1 MNILAIDLGT
11 YAVKYAFCVLEKKQI
26 IVQSQGL
33 VVIDEIRKDLPED
46 LSLEE
51 IQLDIVKNF
60 VNEFPDAK
68 IITHIPVDM
77 MTTRYLSLPVN
88 NKKKAELMIPFQLD
102 ENLPFP
108 VSEAH
113 YSSYVQKVDDHSE
126 AQVSIAPI
134 AHFEELYLKLEKNNI
149 MPHLMAS
156 ELAYIQSYAEQ
167 SPNSGSYAII
177 DIGHQF
183 TKGYFIHNK
192 NVISNHLSYIAG
204 SVIDD
209 VISET
214 YEIPLD
220 QAVTYKHQNC
230 FLLTDAQYETVNKD
244 QKEFALLMKQIFTPL
259 IQDLK
264 RWELG
269 FRVKYGRP
277 VDKIYITGG
286 TSNINNISNFLSIEL
301 GIKVEHLPEPHD
313 FILDE
318 DILAESGNSLS
329 SIFTMTASQRAK
341 NPPANMLSGNF
352 SGSTTA
358 SLPIHSTSFI
368 ISRALILLVVF
379 SLFMGAEKIF
389 FLNSE
394 EKKLNAKV
402 TKLLKNTA
410 LGLSSKDRRDYK
422 RSPAKLLKKIKNKN
436 AQVIKEIETIKKAL
450 KVNALKS
457 LSDLHSY
464 LSKNENIHLTLFE
477 SANGQ
482 IKTEFRSKSADDLQ
496 VLERT
501 LKDLPLINKKIR
513 YQKSNPLFLSM
524 AFSEDQK

>member
-11 YAVKYAFCVLEKKQI
+11 YAVKYAFCAIEKKQI

-33 VVIDEIRKDLPED
+33 VVIDEIRKDLGED

-60 VNEFPDAK
+60 VEEFPDTK

-77 MTTRYLSLPVN
+77 ITTRYLSLPVN

-134 AHFEELYLKLEKNNI
+134 GQFEELYRKLEAKNI

-220 QAVTYKHQNC
+220 QSVTYKHQNC
-230 FLLTDAQYETVNKD
+230 FLLTDAQYENVNKD

-259 IQDLK
+259 MQDLK

-277 VDKIYITGG
+277 VDRIYITGG
-286 TSNINNISNFLSIEL
+286 TSNISNISNFLSIEL

-313 FILDE
+313 FVLDE
-318 DILAESGNSLS
+318 EVLETSGNLLS

-368 ISRALILLVVF
+368 LSRALIVLVVF
-379 SLFMGAEKIF
+379 SFFIGAEKIF

-402 TKLLKNTA
+402 TKLLKNKSLA
-410 LGLSSKDRRDYK
+410 LSSKDRRDYK
-422 RSPAKLLKKIKNKN
+422 RDPNKLLKKLKEKNS
-436 AQVIKEIETIKKAL
+436 QVIKEIETIKKAL

-457 LSDLHSY
+457 LSDLHTY
-464 LSKNENIHLTLFE
+464 LSKNENIHMTLFE

-496 VLERT
+496 VLQRT
-501 LKDLPLINKKIR
+501 LTDLPLLKKEIKYR
-513 YQKSNPLFLSM
+513 KSNPLVLTM
-524 AFSEDQK
+524 NFSEDQ

>member
-1 MNILAIDLGT
+1 MNILAIDIGS
-11 YAVKYAFCVLEKKQI
+11 YAVKYAFCALEKKRI
-26 IVQSQGL
+26 IVQSEGM
-33 VVIDEIRKDLPED
+33 VIIDEVRKDLPED

-60 VNEFPDAK
+60 VEEFPDAK

-77 MTTRYLSLPVN
+77 ITTRYLSLPVN
-88 NKKKAELMIPFQLD
+88 NRKKAELMIPFQLD

-108 VSEAH
+108 MTEAH
-113 YSSYVQKVDDHSE
+113 YSSYIQKVDNHSE

-134 AHFEELYLKLEKNNI
+134 VQFEELYRKLESKNI

-183 TKGYFIHNK
+183 TKGYFVHNK

-204 SVIDD
+204 TVIDE

-214 YEIPLD
+214 YEIPHD
-220 QAVTYKHQNC
+220 QAITYKHQNC

-259 IQDLK
+259 MQDLK

-286 TSNINNISNFLSIEL
+286 TSNISNIGNFLSIEL

-313 FILDE
+313 FIMDE
-318 DILAESGNSLS
+318 DVLAESGNVFS

-368 ISRALILLVVF
+368 LSRALILLVVF
-379 SLFMGAEKIF
+379 SMIIGAEKII

-402 TKLLKNTA
+402 VKLLKNTS

-422 RSPAKLLKKIKNKN
+422 RNPVKLLKKIKSKN
-436 AQVIKEIETIKKAL
+436 LQVLKEIETIKIAL
-450 KVNALKS
+450 KVNSLKS
-457 LSDLHSY
+457 LSDLHTY
-464 LSKNENIHLTLFE
+464 LSKNENIHMTLFE
-477 SANGQ
+477 SANGK
-482 IKTEFRSKSADDLQ
+482 IKTQFRSKSADDLQ

-501 LKDLPLINKKIR
+501 LAELPLKDKRVNYR
-513 YQKSNPLFLSM
+513 KSNPLILTM
-524 AFSEDQK
+524 NFSEDL

>member
-11 YAVKYAFCVLEKKQI
+11 YAVKYAYCVLEKKQI
-26 IVQSQGL
+26 ILQSQGL

-60 VNEFPDAK
+60 VTEFPDSK

-77 MTTRYLSLPVN
+77 ITTRYLSLPVN
-88 NKKKAELMIPFQLD
+88 NKKKAQLMIPFQLD

-113 YSSYVQKVDDHSE
+113 YSSYVQKIDDHSE

-134 AHFEELYLKLEKNNI
+134 AQFEEFYRKLESNNI

-156 ELAYIQSYAEQ
+156 ELAFIQSYAEQ

-277 VDKIYITGG
+277 VDRIYITGG

-301 GIKVEHLPEPHD
+301 GLKVEHLPEPHD
-313 FILDE
+313 FILDD
-318 DILAESGNSLS
+318 DILEESGNLLS

-341 NPPANMLSGNF
+341 NPPSNMLSGNF

-368 ISRALILLVVF
+368 LSRALILLVVF

-389 FLNSE
+389 FLNAE
-394 EKKLNAKV
+394 EKKLSAKV
-402 TKLLKNTA
+402 TKLLKNPSLA
-410 LGLSSKDRRDYK
+410 LKRRDRTDFK
-422 RSPAKLLKKIKNKN
+422 NNPAKLLKKLKNKN
-436 AQVIKEIETIKKAL
+436 SQVIKEIETIKKAL

-457 LSDLHSY
+457 LSELHTY

-477 SANGQ
+477 SANGN
-482 IKTEFRSKSADDLQ
+482 IKTEFRSKTADDLK
-496 VLERT
+496 VLQRT
-501 LKDLPLINKKIR
+501 LADLPLIKKKIK
-513 YQKSNPLFLSM
+513 YSSNNPLFLSM
-524 AFSEDQK
+524 DFSEDQ